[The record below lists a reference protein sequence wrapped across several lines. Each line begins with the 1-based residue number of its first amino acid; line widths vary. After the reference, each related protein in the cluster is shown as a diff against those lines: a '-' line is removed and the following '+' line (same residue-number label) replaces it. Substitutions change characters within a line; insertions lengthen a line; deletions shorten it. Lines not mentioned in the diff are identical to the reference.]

1 MSEQEVECQSGLWV
15 KSTLISHH
23 NDRST
28 MDSNVA
34 LSLSFVAAVVVLIFI
49 SSSCEKDCIARKFC
63 LEEICTF
70 FTPCSLGYILFHE
83 YFVHLNYYTEPMV
96 IFTAWAK
103 IYSAKYISN
112 ARDAELGEIFVQ

>member
-1 MSEQEVECQSGLWV
+1 MYSQQILLGGNLCLF
-15 KSTLISHH
+15 HPP
-23 NDRST
+23 
-28 MDSNVA
+28 A
-34 LSLSFVAAVVVLIFI
+34 LM
-49 SSSCEKDCIARKFC
+49 
-63 LEEICTF
+63 
-70 FTPCSLGYILFHE
+70 GYILSHE